1 MSVRKSRR
9 FRASSPGNDVGYWP
23 SMVDIMSST
32 ALILFFVMTMIA
44 TLSFYRSTTYQE
56 IADNN
61 ETLLSEQI
69 ELQTELQ
76 TQDAEHMKL
85 LNDIQSIITAR
96 EEMYDT
102 LLVRLNSQLGEGTV
116 KRDSTRLYVDAE
128 TLFEYNQWILKDEG
142 KTLAAAMGA
151 AFYQI
156 IQEQQNA
163 SGDTDSISA
172 KITSIEVIGHAD
184 NLGTASGNRLVS
196 SERSGVFVDYMLSA
210 LDAAAV
216 NQFGSYFKSSSMSMY
231 APVAGTVDAQTTE
244 EREKNRRIEFVIN
257 FSDNDLAYLL
267 EKYGSV
273 AVSSEG

>member
-9 FRASSPGNDVGYWP
+9 FRTSSPGNDVGYWP

-32 ALILFFVMTMIA
+32 AMILFFVMTVIA
-44 TLSFYRSTTYQE
+44 TLSFYRSMTYQK
-56 IADNN
+56 IADKN
-61 ETLLSEQI
+61 ETLLSEQETLISELDHQKEENLKLLTDI
-69 ELQTELQ
+69 EL
-76 TQDAEHMKL
+76 
-85 LNDIQSIITAR
+85 IITKR
-96 EEMYDT
+96 EGLYDA
-102 LLVRLNSQLGEGTV
+102 LMIRLNSQLGEGKV
-116 KRDSTRLYVDAE
+116 KKDGTRLYVDAE
-128 TLFEYNQWILKDEG
+128 TLFEYNQWVLKDEG

-156 IQEQQNA
+156 ILEQQNA
-163 SGDTDSISA
+163 SGDTNSFST
-172 KITSIEVIGHAD
+172 KIASIEVIGHAD

-210 LDAAAV
+210 LDVDAV

-244 EREKNRRIEFVIN
+244 DREKNRRIEFVIN

-267 EKYGSV
+267 DIYGSG
-273 AVSSEG
+273 AK